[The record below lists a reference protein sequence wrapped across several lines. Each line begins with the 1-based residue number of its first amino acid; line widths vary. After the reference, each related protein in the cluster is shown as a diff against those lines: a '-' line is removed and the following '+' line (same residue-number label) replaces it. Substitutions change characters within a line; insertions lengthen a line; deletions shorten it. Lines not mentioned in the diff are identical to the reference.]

1 MQKRST
7 QRSKNLFNPGDVVA
21 VDFPGVTGVKRRPAV
36 VLSSITYHKEHPDI
50 VVGLIT
56 SQSIALSSTDCL
68 IEDWKKVGLR
78 LPSVFRSF
86 FVTLPPSSNPVFVG
100 HLSDRDWKSVCS
112 CVKLAFV
119 PLDEPKV
126 STTPT
131 P

>member
-1 MQKRST
+1 MQKKFI
-7 QRSKNLFNPGDVVA
+7 QRSKTLFNPGDVV
-21 VDFPGVTGVKRRPAV
+21 VVNFPGVTGVKRRSAV
-36 VLSSITYHKEHPDI
+36 VLSSSIYHKEHPDI

-86 FVTLPPSSNPVFVG
+86 FVTLPPSANPIFVG

-119 PLDEPKV
+119 PLAE
-126 STTPT
+126 
-131 P
+131 